1 VPRTCFNAHRIHA
14 PQDVVAMFGGLTLTQ
29 FGGIDDAARF
39 AVPRELD
46 ELAGERYACGLF
58 RFTKS

>member
-1 VPRTCFNAHRIHA
+1 
-14 PQDVVAMFGGLTLTQ
+14 MFGGLTLTQ